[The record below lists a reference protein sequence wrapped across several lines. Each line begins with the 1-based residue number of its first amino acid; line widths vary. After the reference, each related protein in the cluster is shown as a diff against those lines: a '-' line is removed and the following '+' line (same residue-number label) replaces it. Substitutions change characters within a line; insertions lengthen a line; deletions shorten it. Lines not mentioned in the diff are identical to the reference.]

1 VQCLLDSGA
10 DINRPNVSGATPLY
24 FACRYKFLTLKQ
36 CDKSEIDPLLGP
48 TITVIKKHKI

>member
-1 VQCLLDSGA
+1 LLDSGA